1 MLLPQVG
8 KGKMAYRK
16 AQGALRSW
24 QHMKLGWTD
33 VEGAQ
38 PSQGVPACILA
49 NVAFAWVRNPVKIVY
64 MDERRTMLQQLDE
77 AGEARKT
84 RGEARCN
91 MMAV

>member
-1 MLLPQVG
+1 MLLAQVG

-91 MMAV
+91 MMTV